1 MRHLA
6 GGVSVI
12 TAGRG
17 KDITGMTVTS
27 VSSLSVDPPSLVV
40 SINRASSS
48 WPLLK
53 RHGFFGVNIL
63 TADQLEVA
71 ERFTG
76 KGGLKGAERFAG
88 AAWTTRGSGV
98 PLLVG
103 ALAAIDCEAED
114 IIERHSH
121 AIVIGRV
128 LDLRLSSRTAALAYW
143 QGQYVAIDQNE
154 DALRLAEVSV
164 PAPRERIELH
174 TSLGRAPERWRFS
187 SQPKSFPSPA
197 LREPGKQRGT
207 QLFQIALA
215 VAEFRLATTAL
226 SPLDEDAIR
235 GHVAG
240 SFYWPIGALAIGY
253 LALYA
258 YAGLHRT
265 RFAAGRSDSHFP
277 QDRTAPELFCGIAR
291 DGEERPD
298 RCNVRMVR
306 AATYPR
312 PFIPGWLNS
321 RPRSCTFRNR
331 NLEIPG
337 CDRFA
342 DDPGMTAG

>member
-1 MRHLA
+1 MNTAVRTIKLDQGVVADDFRGAMRHLA

-12 TAGRG
+12 TVGRG

-27 VSSLSVDPPSLVV
+27 VSSLSMEPPSLVV

-88 AAWTTRGSGV
+88 ASWTTAASGV

-114 IIERHSH
+114 IVERHSH
-121 AIVIGRV
+121 AVVIGRV

-164 PAPRERIELH
+164 PAPR
-174 TSLGRAPERWRFS
+174 
-187 SQPKSFPSPA
+187 
-197 LREPGKQRGT
+197 
-207 QLFQIALA
+207 
-215 VAEFRLATTAL
+215 
-226 SPLDEDAIR
+226 
-235 GHVAG
+235 
-240 SFYWPIGALAIGY
+240 
-253 LALYA
+253 
-258 YAGLHRT
+258 
-265 RFAAGRSDSHFP
+265 
-277 QDRTAPELFCGIAR
+277 DRRKF
-291 DGEERPD
+291 
-298 RCNVRMVR
+298 
-306 AATYPR
+306 
-312 PFIPGWLNS
+312 
-321 RPRSCTFRNR
+321 
-331 NLEIPG
+331 
-337 CDRFA
+337 
-342 DDPGMTAG
+342 